1 MNTRPLLI
9 AAGLFI
15 AAQSAL
21 ADGDTANGQKLFQGG
36 PCSSCHGKDGLGT
49 ANQYPI
55 LAGQYKDY
63 LIQALREYKNGGR
76 NNPIMKGMAANLSD
90 QDIKDIAEYLSGLP
104 GPLGTIPKA
113 GD

>member
-1 MNTRPLLI
+1 MNKKVILAAALLI
-9 AAGLFI
+9 AAPAVF
-15 AAQSAL
+15 
-21 ADGDTANGQKLFQGG
+21 ADGDAANGEKLFQGG
-36 PCSSCHGKDGLGT
+36 PCTSCHGKDALGT
-49 ANQYPI
+49 SGQFPA

-63 LIQALREYKNGGR
+63 LIQALHEYKNGGR
-76 NNPIMKGMAANLSD
+76 GNPIMKGMAANLSD